1 MLHIPIAKS
10 QPRSEAAFVNIPC
23 CGTPALSSGHLK
35 DGRHTRSICILY
47 PNGSSC
53 VSCFFWTQWSLFGFG
68 KRWGWE
74 SSSFYWVKTK
84 LYAREPVCS
93 LSHMKSRAM
102 NSCCLNWFPQT
113 APICLALGVSILL
126 VALLSSASLSARYVL
141 LLGVSR
147 LTSYQSL
154 LIPPIFQPVK
164 GKKSM

>member
-1 MLHIPIAKS
+1 MLWNSCSFLRTPRGWKTHKIYLHSVS
-10 QPRSEAAFVNIPC
+10 QWIIMCLLLLLDITVHSNLYLVF
-23 CGTPALSSGHLK
+23 
-35 DGRHTRSICILY
+35 GRL
-47 PNGSSC
+47 
-53 VSCFFWTQWSLFGFG
+53 
-68 KRWGWE
+68 WGWE

-93 LSHMKSRAM
+93 LSHMKSRVM

-141 LLGVSR
+141 LLGICR
-147 LTSYQSL
+147 FTSYQSL
-154 LIPPIFQPVK
+154 LFPPIFQPVK